1 MITFPIVIAMP
12 MSPAPKNKKDRLPR
26 GRIINP
32 AINISMDN
40 SKIFSIPSFFEKRG
54 KKVDRKAKASNGIVV
69 KSPADVLLKSKS
81 LVISPKTGPT
91 AVKGARKLNAK
102 NTTPKII
109 KVNFKFDF
117 GFKIIAEVLSFGFS
131 DISYD

>member
-12 MSPAPKNKKDRLPR
+12 MSPAPKKRKDRLPK
-26 GRIINP
+26 GRIIKP

-40 SKIFSIPSFFEKRG
+40 NKIFSMPSFFEKRG
-54 KKVDRKAKASNGIVV
+54 KKVDKKAKASNGIVV

-91 AVKGARKLNAK
+91 TVKGARKLNAK

-109 KVNFKFDF
+109 KVNFKFDL
-117 GFKIIAEVLSFGFS
+117 GFKIIAEGLSLVFS
-131 DISYD
+131 DILYD